1 MGGGSVLLRPVGD
14 VRAATLAD
22 FEFALGADQADGLTL
37 EFRRGND
44 VLSSAPFNPTGLRGS
59 LPLPEAV
66 LAALKV
72 GDTVTWGLYPSKAR
86 VRAGDKPLTAQFR
99 LVDVDPTAALARV
112 DRALSEEASPAL
124 RGEMK
129 VRALVQLGLVREALD
144 EADRLADAHRDVLAL
159 QALARQ
165 LYKTLKLA
173 EAARAGELADRI
185 TKFPASEVQRLSA
198 ANPGGEK

>member
-1 MGGGSVLLRPVGD
+1 V
-14 VRAATLAD
+14 
-22 FEFALGADQADGLTL
+22 
-37 EFRRGND
+37 
-44 VLSSAPFNPTGLRGS
+44 
-59 LPLPEAV
+59 PEAV

-185 TKFPASEVQRLSA
+185 TKFPATEVQRLSA
-198 ANPGGEK
+198 ANPGRNRPGYGDPGPSALVSHHDGPAGPGACRTCR

>member
-1 MGGGSVLLRPVGD
+1 
-14 VRAATLAD
+14 
-22 FEFALGADQADGLTL
+22 
-37 EFRRGND
+37 
-44 VLSSAPFNPTGLRGS
+44 
-59 LPLPEAV
+59 
-66 LAALKV
+66 
-72 GDTVTWGLYPSKAR
+72 
-86 VRAGDKPLTAQFR
+86 
-99 LVDVDPTAALARV
+99 
-112 DRALSEEASPAL
+112 
-124 RGEMK
+124 MK